1 MEARVQGSVAR
12 WRAAALIAIGVAIGV
27 SIGAGPATPIALWS
41 SHRLKAH
48 PTKTAYAFVRSMG
61 EPELVTT
68 RSRGFSSIRRIGQG
82 LYCLVPAGVDLSA
95 RAAVAT
101 PEWTYTSGLDR
112 NIAVF
117 VDYGTPLCAHA
128 ELAVETT
135 PFGRPGRRNRLHRRR
150 GIGGRNR

>member
-1 MEARVQGSVAR
+1 MEARGQGSAAR
-12 WRAAALIAIGVAIGV
+12 WRSTAFVAIGVAIGV
-27 SIGAGPATPIALWS
+27 SIGAGPATPSALWS
-41 SHRLKAH
+41 SHRLKAN
-48 PTKTAYAFVRSMG
+48 PTKTAYAFVRTTG

-112 NIAVF
+112 NVAVF
-117 VDYGTPLCAHA
+117 VDYGTPFCANA

-135 PFGRPGRRNRLHRRR
+135 RSGDPSN
-150 GIGGRNR
+150 GIAFTVVAA